1 MPERHTIVSHDRWLE
16 ARRKFL
22 VKEKAFTRL
31 RDRLSAQR
39 RALPWERV
47 DKKYVF
53 DGPDGKE
60 TLAALFEGR
69 HQLVV
74 YHFMFLPEWH
84 AGCPSCSFWAD
95 NFDDNIVHLAHR
107 DVTMVAISRAPYRK
121 LAAYKKRMGW
131 QFKWLSSF
139 GNDFNFDYQASFRPD
154 ALARGRALYNFK
166 IQNPGISDREG
177 VSVFYKTK
185 GAVFHTY
192 SAYARGIDMLNT
204 AYHYLDLVPKG
215 RDEAGHAFTQ
225 FWVRRHD
232 EYDRPARRR

>member
-1 MPERHTIVSHDRWLE
+1 MPERHRIVPHKQWID
-16 ARRKFL
+16 ARKQLLR
-22 VKEKAFTRL
+22 EERAFTRL
-31 RDRLSAQR
+31 RDRLSARR

-47 DKKYVF
+47 DKEYVF

-60 TLAALFEGR
+60 TLPELFDGR
-69 HQLVV
+69 RQLVV
-74 YHFMFLPEWH
+74 YHFMFPPEWE

-107 DVTMVAISRAPYRK
+107 DVTMVAISRAPYPK
-121 LAAYKKRMGW
+121 LAAYEKRMGW
-131 QFKWLSSF
+131 GFKWLSSF
-139 GNDFNFDYQASFRPD
+139 ANDFNFDYQASFRPEE
-154 ALARGRALYNFK
+154 LAKGRAFYNFK
-166 IQNPGISDREG
+166 VQDPGGSDREG
-177 VSVFYKTK
+177 VSVFYKEPK

-215 RDEAGHAFTQ
+215 RDEAGHDFTQ

-232 EYDRPARRR
+232 EYNR